1 MHSKP
6 NVLIADDDPTMVA
19 LLRMTLMNSNM
30 NCEAVSGG
38 KHVLNAVQTSKPDL
52 IVLDINMPDLDG
64 FEVLSALKKNQ
75 NTKDI
80 PVVLVT
86 ARQQESDI
94 VRGFALGADDYV
106 KKPFSPLELVARINR
121 SVRRASQLT
130 LV

>member
-1 MHSKP
+1 
-6 NVLIADDDPTMVA
+6 
-19 LLRMTLMNSNM
+19 LMNSNM

-38 KHVLNAVQTSKPDL
+38 KGVLKAVQTSKPDL

-130 LV
+130 LA